1 MTGRSPWRFG
11 PAAAALL
18 GGCGDNQSVLNPK
31 GPEALQLAHLSWLLF
46 AFGTVVLLLVV
57 LAIAVAIRGPHPMRA
72 WLASARTVVWAGI
85 VFPAVT
91 LTALLGY
98 GVWLTR
104 ASTAI
109 PSGDGALRIEVVGEQ
124 WWWRISYPQPG
135 GGGPPVATANEIRIP
150 TGRPVLFTLQSADVI
165 HSFWVPNLGGK
176 MDMIPGR
183 TTHLRLQ
190 ADNAGVFR
198 GQCAEYCG
206 GPHALMA
213 LEVVA
218 MPPAEFEAWLQGQ
231 ARPAAEPASGAAQ
244 RGREVFLAAGCGAC
258 HTVRGTAAAGTVG
271 PDLTHLGSRRSVG
284 IDTAALTQANIARFI
299 RDGQH
304 IKPGNLMPPFRI
316 FTPADLDAVASYLAG
331 LR

>member
-1 MTGRSPWRFG
+1 MIRRRHWLLAVAG
-11 PAAAALL
+11 LL
-18 GGCGDNQSVLNPK
+18 GGCGGNQSVLNPK
-31 GPEALQLAHLSWLLF
+31 SPEALQLAQLSWLLF
-46 AFGTVVLLLVV
+46 AFGVVVLLIVV
-57 LAIAVAIRGPHPMRA
+57 LAIAVAIRGPMRA
-72 WLASARTVVWAGI
+72 RSLLASARAVVWGGI
-85 VFPAVT
+85 VFPAAT
-91 LTALLGY
+91 LTGLLGY

-104 ASTAI
+104 AAAV
-109 PSGDGALRIEVVGEQ
+109 PSDDTGAVRIEVVGEQ
-124 WWWRISYPQPG
+124 WWWRIRYQQAN
-135 GGGPPVATANEIRIP
+135 GPPVAAANEIRIP
-150 TGRPVLFTLQSADVI
+150 AGRPIVFTLGSADVI

-176 MDMIPGR
+176 VDMIPGR
-183 TTHLRLQ
+183 TTRLRLQ

-218 MPPAEFEAWLQGQ
+218 MPPPEFEAWLEAQ
-231 ARPAAEPASGAAQ
+231 ARPAVEPSAPVAR
-244 RGREVFLAAGCGAC
+244 RGRELFLAAGCGAC

-284 IDTAALTQANIARFI
+284 LDTAAMTEANIARFI

-316 FTPADLDAVASYLAG
+316 FTSGDLDAVAAYLAG

>member
-1 MTGRSPWRFG
+1 MNRWRHWFV
-11 PAAAALL
+11 AAATVL

-31 GPEALQLAHLSWLLF
+31 GPEALALAHLSWLLF
-46 AFGTVVLLLVV
+46 AFGTIVLLLVV
-57 LAIAVAIRGPHPMRA
+57 LATAVAIRGPHRMRA

-104 ASTAI
+104 ASTAV
-109 PSGDGALRIEVVGEQ
+109 PGENGALRIEVVGEQ
-124 WWWRISYPQPG
+124 WWWRVTYPQPG
-135 GGGPPVATANEIRIP
+135 GPQIVTANEIRIP
-150 TGRPVLFTLQSADVI
+150 TGRPILFTLQSADVI

-183 TTHLRLQ
+183 TTVLRLR
-190 ADNAGVFR
+190 ADHAGVFR

-213 LEVVA
+213 FEVVA
-218 MPPAEFEAWLQGQ
+218 MRPDEFETWLQGQ
-231 ARPAAEPASGAAQ
+231 TRPAAEPASEVAR
-244 RGREVFLAAGCGAC
+244 RGRELFLAAGCGAC
-258 HTVRGTAAAGTVG
+258 HTVRGTPAAGTVG

-284 IDTAALTQANIARFI
+284 LDTAAMTQASIARFI

-316 FTPADLDAVASYLAG
+316 FTPADLDAVAGYLAG

>member
-1 MTGRSPWRFG
+1 MTGMRPWRFA
-11 PAAAALL
+11 PAAASVLL
-18 GGCGDNQSVLNPK
+18 GGCSDNQSVLNPQ

-46 AFGTVVLLLVV
+46 ALGTIVFLLVV
-57 LAIAVAIRGPHPMRA
+57 VATAAAIRGPQPLRA
-72 WLASARTVVWAGI
+72 VLASAHTVVWAGI
-85 VFPAVT
+85 IFPVIT

-104 ASTAI
+104 ASMAV
-109 PSGDGALRIEVVGEQ
+109 PGENDVLRIEVVGEQ
-124 WWWRISYPQPG
+124 WWWRVTYPEA
-135 GGGPPVATANEIRIP
+135 GGPSVATANEIRIP
-150 TGRPVLFTLQSADVI
+150 VGRPILFTLQSADVI

-183 TTHLRLQ
+183 TTHLRLR
-190 ADNAGVFR
+190 ADHAGVFR

-218 MPPAEFEAWLQGQ
+218 MPPAEFEAWMQGQ
-231 ARPAAEPASGAAQ
+231 ARPAAEPSSEVTR
-244 RGREVFLAAGCGAC
+244 RGQELFLAAGCGAC
-258 HTVRGTAAAGTVG
+258 HAVGGTPATGTVG
-271 PDLTHLGSRRSVG
+271 PDLTHLGSRRSIGV
-284 IDTAALTQANIARFI
+284 DTVAMTQDNIARFI

-316 FTPADLDAVASYLAG
+316 FTPADLDAVAAYLAG

>member
-1 MTGRSPWRFG
+1 MTGSHPRRFG
-11 PAAAALL
+11 SASVALL

-46 AFGTVVLLLVV
+46 AFGTIVLLIVV
-57 LAIAVAIRGPHPMRA
+57 LAVAVAIRGPRPMRA
-72 WLASARTVVWAGI
+72 VLASARTVVWAGI

-91 LTALLGY
+91 LTTLLGY

-104 ASTAI
+104 ASTAV
-109 PSGDGALRIEVVGEQ
+109 PGENGALRIEVVGEQ
-124 WWWRISYPQPG
+124 WWWRVTYPQAG
-135 GGGPPVATANEIRIP
+135 DSRIATANEIRIP
-150 TGRPVLFTLQSADVI
+150 TGRPILFTLQSADVI

-183 TTHLRLQ
+183 TTHLRLR
-190 ADNAGVFR
+190 ADHAGVFR

-218 MPPAEFEAWLQGQ
+218 VPPADFEAWLKRQ
-231 ARPAAEPASGAAQ
+231 ARSAAEPASQ
-244 RGREVFLAAGCGAC
+244 ITMRGRELFLAAGCGAC

-271 PDLTHLGSRRSVG
+271 PDLTHLGARRSVG
-284 IDTAALTQANIARFI
+284 IDTAAMTQANIARFI
-299 RDGQH
+299 HDGQH

-316 FTPADLDAVASYLAG
+316 FTPADLDAVAGYLAG

>member
-1 MTGRSPWRFG
+1 MTGIRAWRCAT
-11 PAAAALL
+11 AAAALL

-31 GPEALQLAHLSWLLF
+31 GPEALALAHLSWLLF
-46 AFGTVVLLLVV
+46 ALGTIVLILVM
-57 LAIAVAIRGPHPMRA
+57 LATAVAIRGPHPLRTV
-72 WLASARTVVWAGI
+72 LASARTVVWAGI

-104 ASTAI
+104 ASTATLDEN
-109 PSGDGALRIEVVGEQ
+109 GVLRIEVVGEQ
-124 WWWRISYPQPG
+124 WWWRVTYPQPAG
-135 GGGPPVATANEIRIP
+135 LSVATANEIRIP

-183 TTHLRLQ
+183 TTHLRLR
-190 ADNAGVFR
+190 ADHAGVFR

-218 MPPAEFEAWLQGQ
+218 MPSAEFDTWLHGQ
-231 ARPAAEPASGAAQ
+231 AQSAAEPASQ
-244 RGREVFLAAGCGAC
+244 VTMRGRELFLAAGCGAC
-258 HTVRGTAAAGTVG
+258 HAVRGTAAAGKVG

-284 IDTAALTQANIARFI
+284 LDTAAMTQANIARFI

-316 FTPADLDAVASYLAG
+316 FAPEELDAIARYLAG